1 VKINI
6 FNGETENRR
15 RPWDTKKE
23 VCVPEKGQCHPQC
36 PEALWDRQLQRIV
49 FTWIEDVEGCPEDE
63 RFPDGTYVTL
73 FTFADNFGQPS
84 LSVDENVVL
93 KVEDT
98 ALPEDLLERSV
109 TIDSVFFN
117 KQYQFRLDVPYYVS
131 AFYYTDEKY
140 VRTFGMPATSSNPL
154 WIHRYEVEEPE
165 VEVVKVVHA
174 HY

>member
-1 VKINI
+1 M
-6 FNGETENRR
+6 
-15 RPWDTKKE
+15 
-23 VCVPEKGQCHPQC
+23 
-36 PEALWDRQLQRIV
+36 
-49 FTWIEDVEGCPEDE
+49 
-63 RFPDGTYVTL
+63 

-154 WIHRYEVEEPE
+154 WIHRYEVEEPKA
-165 VEVVKVVHA
+165 EVVKVVHA